1 MRQEESLE
9 YTTGMIEF
17 KIVKKSIKSRARV
30 GILKTAHGEIETP
43 ALVPVAT
50 QAVVKTLTSEEAE
63 NAGCQILI
71 ANTFH
76 LHLKPGEGVVKAAGG
91 LHEFMNWKRPLM
103 TDSGGYQVFS
113 LGFGKDMGVGKILKF
128 FPDPSASS
136 GQVGVGSKPK
146 SLTIGWNGVYFRSP
160 LDGSRIFIGPKESIA
175 IQEKLGADIIFAFDE
190 CTPPLSTFEYAKKA
204 LDRTHRWAKTC
215 LEVKNSKQALFGIV
229 QGSKYKELREESAK
243 YINSLGF
250 DGFGIGGDLGSSKK
264 DMREVLD
271 WVLPHLDEQ
280 RPRHLLG
287 IGYLEDMEMIIKNGI
302 DLFDCTV
309 PTHYARHGVAF
320 TANGKLHM
328 ENKGFLKDKE
338 PLDKNCKCLVC
349 QNYKRNY
356 ISHLVR
362 AKEMTGLRL
371 LTFHNLFFF
380 NNFVSKI
387 RERIKNSEI

>member
-1 MRQEESLE
+1 
-9 YTTGMIEF
+9 MIEF
-17 KIVKKSIKSRARV
+17 KVIKKSTKSRARIGV
-30 GILKTAHGEIETP
+30 LKTPHGEIETP
-43 ALVPVAT
+43 SLVPVAT

-63 NAGCQILI
+63 ETGCQILI

-76 LHLKPGEGVVKAAGG
+76 LHLKPGEDVVKSAGPDSIGAGG
-91 LHEFMNWKRPLM
+91 LHNFMNWKKPLM

-113 LGFGKDMGVGKILKF
+113 LGFGKDMQVGKILKF
-128 FPDPSASS
+128 FPEGSKQEVS
-136 GQVGVGSKPK
+136 VGSKPK
-146 SLTIGWNGVYFRSP
+146 SLTINWNGVYFRSP
-160 LDGSRIFIGPKESIA
+160 LDGSKIFIGPKESIA

-204 LDRTHRWAKTC
+204 LDRTHRWAKIC
-215 LEVKNSKQALFGIV
+215 LEAKKSKQALFGIV

-243 YINSLGF
+243 FVNSLGF
-250 DGFGIGGDLGSSKK
+250 DGFGIGGDLGSSKA
-264 DMREVLD
+264 DMQEILD
-271 WVLPHLDEQ
+271 WVLPHLEEGK
-280 RPRHLLG
+280 PRHLLG
-287 IGYLEDMEMIIKNGI
+287 IGYLEDMKMIIENGI

-320 TANGKLHM
+320 TKDGKLHM
-328 ENKGFLKDKE
+328 ENKGFLKDQE
-338 PLDKNCKCLVC
+338 PLDKNCKCMVC

-362 AKEMTGLRL
+362 AKEMTGMRL

>member
-1 MRQEESLE
+1 
-9 YTTGMIEF
+9 MIEF
-17 KIVKKSIKSRARV
+17 KIIKKSTKSRARV
-30 GILKTAHGEIETP
+30 GILKTPHGEIETP

-63 NAGCQILI
+63 QAGCQILI

-76 LHLKPGEGVVKAAGG
+76 LHLKPGEDIVAGAGG
-91 LHEFMNWKRPLM
+91 LHKFMNWKRPLM

-113 LGFGKDMGVGKILKF
+113 LGFGKDMQVGKVLKF
-128 FPDPSASS
+128 FPENIRES
-136 GQVGVGSKPK
+136 VHVGSKPK

-160 LDGSRIFIGPKESIA
+160 LDGSKIFIGPKESIA

-190 CTPPLSTFEYAKKA
+190 CTPPLSTFEYAKQA
-204 LDRTHRWAKTC
+204 LGRTHRWAKTC
-215 LEVKNSKQALFGIV
+215 LEVKKSKQALFGIV
-229 QGSKYKELREESAK
+229 QGSKYKELREESTK
-243 YINSLGF
+243 FINSQGF

-264 DMREVLD
+264 DMQEILD
-271 WVLPHLDEQ
+271 WVLPHLDEGK
-280 RPRHLLG
+280 PRHLLG

-320 TANGKLHM
+320 TKDGKLHM
-328 ENKGFLKDKE
+328 ENKNFLKDKE
-338 PLDKNCKCLVC
+338 PLDKNCKCFVC

-362 AKEMTGLRL
+362 AKEMTGMRL
-371 LTFHNLFFF
+371 LTFHNLHYF
-380 NNFVSKI
+380 NNFVAGI
-387 RERIKNSEI
+387 REKIKKGKI